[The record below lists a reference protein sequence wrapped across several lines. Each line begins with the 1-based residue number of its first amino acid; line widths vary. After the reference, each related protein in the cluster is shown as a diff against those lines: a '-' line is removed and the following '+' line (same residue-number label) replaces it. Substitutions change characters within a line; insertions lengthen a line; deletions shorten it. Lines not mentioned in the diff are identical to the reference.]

1 MRDAGTEYVIK
12 VLEMHRAWIIA
23 DIQTNPET
31 AALRAIRDIDKHI
44 YFLNPELKPQSH
56 DNAAAATTSASGAGL
71 DDVIG
76 APGFDQEADVRGGK
90 CDPDEME
97 VWALAH
103 GYKIECQTE
112 DACDGIVLVS
122 DRWIIEMDEDGAY
135 TACVNTPNMLSQI
148 CDSYRVECELRRTPE
163 VD

>member
-1 MRDAGTEYVIK
+1 M
-12 VLEMHRAWIIA
+12 
-23 DIQTNPET
+23 N
-31 AALRAIRDIDKHI
+31 
-44 YFLNPELKPQSH
+44 
-56 DNAAAATTSASGAGL
+56 

-76 APGFDQEADVRGGK
+76 APGFDQSSEVRGGC

-97 VWALAH
+97 VWALSH

-122 DRWIIEMDEDGAY
+122 KNWIIEMDEDGRY
-135 TACVNTPNMLSQI
+135 TACLNTPNMLSKI

-163 VD
+163 VE